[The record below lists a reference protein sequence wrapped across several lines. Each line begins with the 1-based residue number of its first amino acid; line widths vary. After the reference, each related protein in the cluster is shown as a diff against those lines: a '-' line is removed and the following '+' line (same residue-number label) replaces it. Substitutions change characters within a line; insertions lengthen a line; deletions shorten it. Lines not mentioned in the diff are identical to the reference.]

1 MRFSGALCGLLT
13 VLLLNSCAKTNE
25 IPLDRLD
32 QALFAAKSPEEIRAF
47 LAKNPIVTQLY
58 LRPDETTTDS
68 ALVADLH
75 HRVNDPELNV
85 LYNQV
90 QDEFPAEHNDLA
102 KQLGEAF
109 ANIKKSYPDFK
120 VPRVVTMATGFMGPD
135 MIVTDSLIVIGLDYF
150 VGPKAKYRP
159 RGPEFPQYI
168 LRRYAKAYI
177 APSVVFALGDRYN
190 KTAMADP
197 NKADQTMLADMVYYG
212 KGFVFT
218 KAMMPEVADSL
229 LIGYS
234 DQQLTE
240 TYNAQDLVW
249 AHFIDKQLL
258 YETRP
263 DVKERYMN
271 ERPFTAEIGS
281 RCPGAIGRWVGWR
294 IVGRYFDK
302 QTNPSIT
309 DLMANTDAK
318 KLFQESGYKGQ
329 KDK

>member
-1 MRFSGALCGLLT
+1 MRFSGALWGLLT

-47 LAKNPIVTQLY
+47 LAKNPTITQLY

-85 LYNQV
+85 LYKQV
-90 QDEFPAEHNDLA
+90 QDEFPAEHNELA
-102 KQLGEAF
+102 QQLGEAF

-120 VPRVVTMATGFMGPD
+120 APRVVTMATGFMGPD
-135 MIVTDSLIVIGLDYF
+135 MVVTDSLIVIGLDYF

-159 RGPEFPQYI
+159 RGPAFPQYI
-168 LRRYAKAYI
+168 LRRYEKGYI
-177 APSVVFALGDRYN
+177 APSVVFALGDKYN
-190 KTAMADP
+190 ATPTANRAT
-197 NKADQTMLADMVYYG
+197 ADQTMLADMVYYG

-258 YETRP
+258 YETRS

-294 IVGRYFDK
+294 IIGRYFDK

-309 DLMANTDAK
+309 DLMANADAK

-329 KDK
+329 KEE

>member
-1 MRFSGALCGLLT
+1 MRFSAALWGLFV
-13 VLLLNSCAKTNE
+13 VLLLNSCAKRNE
-25 IPLDRLD
+25 IALDRLD
-32 QALFAAKSPEEIRAF
+32 QTLFAAKSPEQIKAF
-47 LAKNPIVTQLY
+47 LAQNPIITKLY
-58 LRPDETTTDS
+58 LRPDDTASDS
-68 ALVADLH
+68 SIVAELH

-85 LYNQV
+85 LYEQV
-90 QDEFPAEHNDLA
+90 QNEFPATDTDGNGLA

-109 ANIKKSYPDFK
+109 ANIKKSYPEFK
-120 VPRVVTMATGFMGPD
+120 APRVVTMATGFMGPD

-168 LRRYAKAYI
+168 LRRYSKDYI
-177 APSVVFALGDRYN
+177 APAVIFALSDKYN
-190 KTAMADP
+190 AS
-197 NKADQTMLADMVYYG
+197 NRVDQTMLADMVYYG

-218 KAMMPEVADSL
+218 KAMMPTVADSL

-258 YETRP
+258 YETKP
-263 DVKERYMN
+263 DVKERYMS

-302 QTNPSIT
+302 QTTPSIT
-309 DLMANTDAK
+309 DLMAEADAK

-329 KDK
+329 KEEN

>member
-1 MRFSGALCGLLT
+1 MRFSAALWGLFV
-13 VLLLNSCAKTNE
+13 VLLFNSCAKTNE
-25 IPLDRLD
+25 IALDRLD
-32 QALFAAKSPEEIRAF
+32 QALFNAKSPEQIRAF
-47 LAKNPIVTQLY
+47 LAENPTITNLY
-58 LRPDETTTDS
+58 LRPDDRVTDDS
-68 ALVADLH
+68 LVADLH

-85 LYNQV
+85 LYKQV
-90 QDEFPAEHNDLA
+90 QNEFPATDNELA

-120 VPRVVTMATGFMGPD
+120 APRVVTMATGFMGPD

-168 LRRYAKAYI
+168 LRRYTKEYI
-177 APSVVFALGDRYN
+177 APAVIFALSDKYN
-190 KTAMADP
+190 AS
-197 NKADQTMLADMVYYG
+197 NRADQTMLADMVYYG
-212 KGFVFT
+212 KGFVFA
-218 KAMMPEVADSL
+218 KAMMPTVADSL
-229 LIGYS
+229 LIGYA
-234 DQQLTE
+234 DRQLTE

-258 YETRP
+258 YETKP
-263 DVKERYMN
+263 DVKERYMS
-271 ERPFTAEIGS
+271 ERPFTAEIGA

-302 QTNPSIT
+302 QTTPAIT
-309 DLMANTDAK
+309 DLMANADAR

-329 KDK
+329 KEEN

>member
-1 MRFSGALCGLLT
+1 MRFSAALWGLFV
-13 VLLLNSCAKTNE
+13 VLLVNSCAKTNE
-25 IPLDRLD
+25 IALDRLD
-32 QALFAAKSPEEIRAF
+32 QALFAAKSPEQIRAF
-47 LAKNPIVTQLY
+47 LAKNPIITKLY
-58 LRPDETTTDS
+58 LRADDTASDS
-68 ALVADLH
+68 SIVAELH

-85 LYNQV
+85 LYEQV
-90 QDEFPAEHNDLA
+90 QNEFPVVDTNGNGLA

-109 ANIKKSYPDFK
+109 ANIKKTYPDFK

-150 VGPKAKYRP
+150 AGPKAKYRP

-168 LRRYAKAYI
+168 LRRYSKDYI
-177 APSVVFALGDRYN
+177 APAVIFALSDKYN
-190 KTAMADP
+190 AS
-197 NKADQTMLADMVYYG
+197 NRADQTMLADMVYYG
-212 KGFVFT
+212 KGFVFA
-218 KAMMPEVADSL
+218 KAMMPTVADSL

-258 YETRP
+258 YETKP
-263 DVKERYMN
+263 DVKERYMS
-271 ERPFTAEIGS
+271 ERPFTAEIGG

-294 IVGRYFDK
+294 VVGRYFDK
-302 QTNPSIT
+302 QTTPSIT
-309 DLMANTDAK
+309 DLMAEADAK

-329 KDK
+329 KEEN